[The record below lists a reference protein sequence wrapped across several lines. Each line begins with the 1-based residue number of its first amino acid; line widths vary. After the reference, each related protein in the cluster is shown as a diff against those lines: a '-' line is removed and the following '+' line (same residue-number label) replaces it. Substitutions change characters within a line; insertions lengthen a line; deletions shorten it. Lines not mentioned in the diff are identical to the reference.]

1 MNYRIPF
8 LTISLLAVIA
18 AVFVF
23 QNIFN
28 LTNFAFVP
36 AYALSQPWTFV
47 TAIFLHA
54 NITHIFF
61 NSFALLLFGSFL
73 ETRVS
78 KAAFILI
85 FFLGGIVGNLG
96 YMITATDPY
105 VPAIGASGAI
115 YGIMGALAILAP
127 TAVVFVYGIPMPM
140 ILALLVWSALEIFG
154 VFFPQGDI
162 ASGAHL
168 FGIIV
173 GVSFALYMRWRSGRK
188 PKLFFEDL

>member
-1 MNYRIPF
+1 MHYRLPI
-8 LTISLLAVIA
+8 LTIILLASIA
-18 AVFVF
+18 AVFIL
-23 QNIFN
+23 QNMFD
-28 LTNFAFVP
+28 LSQFAFTP
-36 AYALSQPWTFV
+36 AYAISQPWTFV

-61 NSFALLLFGSFL
+61 NSFALLFFGSYL
-73 ETRVS
+73 EARIS
-78 KAAFILI
+78 KVAFILI
-85 FFLGGIVGNLG
+85 FFVGGILGNIG
-96 YMITATDPY
+96 YMITATDPA

-115 YGIMGALAILAP
+115 YGIMGALAVLAP

-168 FGIIV
+168 FGIV
-173 GVSFALYMRWRSGRK
+173 AGVSFALYMRWRFSRK
-188 PKLFFEDL
+188 LKLSFEDL

>member
-1 MNYRIPF
+1 MNYRLPI
-8 LTISLLAVIA
+8 LTIILLVAIA
-18 AVFVF
+18 AVFVL
-23 QNIFN
+23 QNIFD

-36 AYALSQPWTFV
+36 AYALSQPWTFI

-73 ETRVS
+73 EARISRTV
-78 KAAFILI
+78 FIFI
-85 FFLGGIVGNLG
+85 FFLGGIVGNVG
-96 YMITATDPY
+96 YMITATDPS

-115 YGIMGALAILAP
+115 YGVMGALAILAP

-140 ILALLVWSALEIFG
+140 ILALFVWSALEIFG

-162 ASGAHL
+162 ASSAHL

-173 GVSFALYMRWRSGRK
+173 GVSFALYMRWRSSKRA
-188 PKLFFEDL
+188 KLFFEDL